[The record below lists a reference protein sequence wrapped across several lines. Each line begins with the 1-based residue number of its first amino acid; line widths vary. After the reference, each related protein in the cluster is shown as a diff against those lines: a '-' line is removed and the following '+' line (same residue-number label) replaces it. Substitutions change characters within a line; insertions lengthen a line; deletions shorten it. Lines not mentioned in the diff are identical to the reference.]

1 MGQLDKGKAAKLV
14 REARITKGYTQQELS
29 DLSGI
34 SLRSVQ
40 RIENGEVIP
49 RAYTLRILAEK
60 LGLPEPFAS
69 TTPDLTA
76 EHPETLI
83 RNPVT
88 FPTTRPAAPHDKN
101 RPRKLILTISIGLLF
116 LLGSGAFLA
125 QSAKFPETDFER
137 FLFWM
142 GVIAAYTL
150 ALMRI
155 WKE

>member
-1 MGQLDKGKAAKLV
+1 MGQVDKEKVAKLV
-14 REARITKGYTQQELS
+14 REARTIKGYTQQELS

-60 LGLPEPFAS
+60 LGLPESLIQTGPAPQ
-69 TTPDLTA
+69 TPAT
-76 EHPETLI
+76 P
-83 RNPVT
+83 
-88 FPTTRPAAPHDKN
+88 PTTTATPPKNQN
-101 RPRKLILTISIGLLF
+101 RPRKLILTIGIGLIL
-116 LLGSGAFLA
+116 LLGAGAFLA

-142 GVIAAYTL
+142 GVIAVYTL
-150 ALMRI
+150 TLLRI
-155 WKE
+155 WK